1 MNELAMNDINT
12 VFVSDNTLNCIQ
24 APLGSLAQLIFQTKQ
39 TELANTSRNLTN
51 KIVSSSPGL
60 TEAVKSLGKEE
71 KLRLVF
77 SDEVK
82 KKLADGTYHLMN
94 VKDESN
100 NFRAIAVDAKGKT
113 REIGKVAF
121 DEVTKNAD
129 PTSMAVA
136 MQGMAIQQQLQEI
149 SEQLEQI
156 SSEIKDVL
164 MGQHNDRLALYYA
177 GEMLLKESL
186 VVTNEQL
193 RKQLECSAIHSLSE
207 GCSSLQV
214 SLLYDISTLSDK
226 YDENHQRLKMT
237 SKEIEDKIFVIK
249 SSFETIHKC
258 VYLKAA
264 VYYSHGEYSAL
275 TVLLN
280 SYKAFLEQTLDS
292 KTARLLYD
300 HDKNEKKLSGIWQK
314 RAVDFPK
321 QIEALSAK
329 ITSREAYLEIDQGGL
344 KNEN

>member
-1 MNELAMNDINT
+1 MNELAMRDINS
-12 VFVSDNTLNCIQ
+12 VFVSDDTLKCIQ
-24 APLGSLAQLIFQTKQ
+24 APLGSLSQYIFQAKKN
-39 TELANTSRNLTN
+39 ELANTSKNLTN
-51 KIVSSSPGL
+51 KIISSSPGL

-82 KKLADGTYHLMN
+82 QKIADGTYHLMT

-100 NFRAIAVDAKGKT
+100 AFRAIAVDAKGKT

-156 SSEIKDVL
+156 CSEIKDVL

-177 GEMLLKESL
+177 GEMLIKESL
-186 VVTNEQL
+186 AVNNEQL
-193 RKQLECSAIHSLSE
+193 RGQLECSAMHSLSE

-214 SLLYDISTLSDK
+214 SLMYDIKSLFDK
-226 YDENHQRLKMT
+226 YDEAHRKLKMT
-237 SKEIEDKIFVIK
+237 SREIEDKIFVIK

-275 TVLLN
+275 AVLLN
-280 SYKAFLEQTLDS
+280 SYKAFLEETLDS
-292 KTARLLYD
+292 KTENLLYN
-300 HDKNEKKLSGIWQK
+300 HDKSEKKLSGIWK
-314 RAVDFPK
+314 TRAVIFPQ

-329 ITSREAYLEIDQGGL
+329 ISSHEAYLEIDQGGL